1 MELYGSQS
9 SRHLRRC
16 SCDIRLLLRWRSWS
30 GRPQYKVGTFIE
42 SICMQLSNFVYT
54 FRSFEYLA
62 ATSAAS
68 TTPSPGDRSF
78 TSALI
83 WALKEFAE
91 EETPRKFTTTEL
103 VNKIR
108 EGPFFPADQVP
119 TLMARDPHSVQR
131 IVLGPLPS
139 GGKTAPTV
147 DESPRTVPACLEL
160 RFFFDKE
167 PQERELE
174 ELALALKKLIN
185 RGSGSLYKVYFG
197 GLYSL
202 IHDAARRWRNFA
214 QSNHARPVSPISP
227 NSSDSSSPNTTTTPA
242 QARPGDCV
250 CRTVVP
256 RCACC
261 CNAEPDWHESPG
273 DPKRRRVSPQ
283 NE

>member
-1 MELYGSQS
+1 
-9 SRHLRRC
+9 
-16 SCDIRLLLRWRSWS
+16 
-30 GRPQYKVGTFIE
+30 
-42 SICMQLSNFVYT
+42 MQLFNFVYT

-83 WALKEFAE
+83 WALKKFAE

-108 EGPFFPADQVP
+108 EGPNFPPDQVP

-131 IVLGPLPS
+131 IVLAPLP
-139 GGKTAPTV
+139 GGEKTGAAVEEP
-147 DESPRTVPACLEL
+147 PRTVPTCLEL

-174 ELALALKKLIN
+174 DLAQALKKHIN

-214 QSNHARPVSPISP
+214 QSNHARPISPVSSSASDSLSP
-227 NSSDSSSPNTTTTPA
+227 NSATTPA
-242 QARPGDCV
+242 QTRPGDCA
-250 CRTVVP
+250 CRTTVP
-256 RCACC
+256 RCAHCS
-261 CNAEPDWHESPG
+261 NVESDGHESPG
-273 DPKRRRVSPQ
+273 DPKRRRVSPPQ
-283 NE
+283 DA